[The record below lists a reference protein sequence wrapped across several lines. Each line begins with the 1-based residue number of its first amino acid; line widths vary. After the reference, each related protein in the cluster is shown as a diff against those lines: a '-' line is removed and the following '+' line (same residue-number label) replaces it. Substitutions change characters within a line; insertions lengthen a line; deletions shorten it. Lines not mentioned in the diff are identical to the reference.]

1 MLVFLFVSGKITIF
15 AKQLYMNMPTT
26 EISIQDYYNSMSD
39 YFKECFDN
47 CKAKAEAFFVD
58 IL

>member
-26 EISIQDYYNSMSD
+26 EISIQDYYNSMRD

-47 CKAKAEAFFVD
+47 CKA
-58 IL
+58 